1 MSGIEPVQE
10 YNQFIKRQLLDA
22 IHRGVV
28 GGLPQPTMFGGKRM
42 RNFVLPSSTEYNY
55 PSSLSVGHLGASQPD
70 MLGGSF
76 WDDFGKGF
84 KQGVSGVAQVAMPIV
99 KEVGTEM
106 AKDALRSYAKGGRRR
121 KKGGY
126 LIGRDGEVRASAEG
140 GYIGMTGNQ
149 YNESGFGSANTQLDN
164 HPHFYSGAGVFDSFK
179 QGFKSVGNAVAPIAK
194 EIFHDVVVP
203 EGKDYL
209 KQQLKE
215 RREKGGSK
223 SSAIIAKMIGNQRK
237 GFDINKVGRPS
248 GNAINY
254 AKKILGETY
263 KGKKPSD
270 MWNTYKGEKLP
281 PKEPKKRGRKPKAP
295 VAPVEP
301 ESESDADEPQNV
313 VVSNQSPVN
322 PARGVGR
329 KPRGRP
335 PKKGAKGTADIR
347 GFFTSGS
354 GMPLTGSGVA
364 DDIGKVAKIAL
375 PFLPLLMGLGR
386 GDPLPPHPTIKGGN
400 FLDDLG
406 KVSSAI
412 APFAPLLMGLGKGK
426 PPSKYAINKLM
437 KGGSFL
443 DDLGKVSSAIAP
455 FAPLLMGLGRD
466 DEMCGGNFL
475 DDMGKISSAIAP
487 FAPLLMAMGRGGS
500 LSGKAVRRSPMVG
513 ADGHG
518 ILPFTPVVAGKKR
531 GGVMIMD
538 NPSQFHINTG
548 LMPPALASYNPP
560 VPKTTGKGRKKGG
573 DMVGSLMSGLG
584 SAMMNKMASSTPQ
597 IASKAFDMAVQ
608 NPEQALYLA
617 KMMTGKG
624 RKQLPQSGKKR
635 ESARGAIVAEV
646 MKKHGLNLP
655 QASKYVKEHGLY

>member
-10 YNQFIKRQLLDA
+10 YNEYIKRQLLDA
-22 IHRGVV
+22 IQRGIV

-42 RNFVLPSSTEYNY
+42 RNFVLPSSTEYDY
-55 PSSLSVGHLGASQPD
+55 PSSLSVGHLGTSQPD

-126 LIGRDGEVRASAEG
+126 LIGRDGMVRATAEG
-140 GYIGMTGNQ
+140 GYIGMTGNT
-149 YNESGFGSANTQLDN
+149 YNESGFGSPNTQLDN
-164 HPHFYSGAGVFDSFK
+164 FHHFYSGGVMCGAGVFDTFK
-179 QGFKSVGNAVAPIAK
+179 QGFTQVGNALAPVAK

-203 EGKDYL
+203 EGKEYL

-223 SSAIIAKMIGNQRK
+223 SSAIIAKMIGKQRK
-237 GFDINKVGRPS
+237 GFSIDKVSRPS

-254 AKKILGETY
+254 AKKAFGQTY

-270 MWNTYKGEKLP
+270 MWNTYKGEIMAQP
-281 PKEPKKRGRKPKAP
+281 APKKRGRKPKSQ
-295 VAPVEP
+295 VAQVQAP
-301 ESESDADEPQNV
+301 ESESDEDEDEDEDEPQNV
-313 VVSNQSPVN
+313 VISNQSPVVPIN
-322 PARGVGR
+322 PAKGIKGR

-347 GFFTSGS
+347 GFFKSGS

-412 APFAPLLMGLGKGK
+412 APFAPLLMGLG
-426 PPSKYAINKLM
+426 
-437 KGGSFL
+437 
-443 DDLGKVSSAIAP
+443 
-455 FAPLLMGLGRD
+455 RD

-500 LSGKAVRRSPMVG
+500 LSGKAVRRSPMLG

-518 ILPFTPVVAGKKR
+518 ILPFTPVVAKKR

-538 NPSQFHINTG
+538 NPNQFHINTG

-560 VPKTTGKGRKKGG
+560 VPSVSGKGRKKGG

-584 SAMMNKMASSTPQ
+584 SAMMNKMASSAPQ
-597 IASKAFDMAVQ
+597 MASKAFDMAVQ

-617 KMMTGKG
+617 KMMSGKG
-624 RKQLPQSGKKR
+624 RKQLPHSGKKR

>member
-10 YNQFIKRQLLDA
+10 YNEYIKRQLLDA
-22 IHRGVV
+22 IQRGVV

-42 RNFVLPSSTEYNY
+42 RNFVLPSSTEYDY

-76 WDDFGKGF
+76 WEDFGKGF
-84 KQGVSGVAQVAMPIV
+84 KQGVSGVAQVATPIV

-106 AKDALRSYAKGGRRR
+106 AKDALRSYMKGQGRRR
-121 KKGGY
+121 KKGGF
-126 LIGRDGEVRASAEG
+126 LIGRDGMVRPQAEG

-164 HPHFYSGAGVFDSFK
+164 HPHFYSGGMRCGAGVPMSGAGVFDT
-179 QGFKSVGNAVAPIAK
+179 FKSGFSSLGNAIAPIAK
-194 EIFHDVVVP
+194 EVFHDVVVP
-203 EGKDYL
+203 EGKEYL
-209 KQQLKE
+209 KQQIKE

-223 SSAIIAKMIGNQRK
+223 SSAIIAKMIGKQRK
-237 GFDINKVGRPS
+237 GFNIDRVSRPS

-254 AKKILGETY
+254 AQKAFGQKY
-263 KGKKPSD
+263 KGRKPSD
-270 MWNTYKGEKLP
+270 MWNTYKGEIRP
-281 PKEPKKRGRKPKAP
+281 QEAPKKRGRKPKTP
-295 VAPVEP
+295 VAQVATQPEP
-301 ESESDADEPQNV
+301 ESESDEESVQNEVIAPSAV
-313 VVSNQSPVN
+313 VPIN
-322 PARGVGR
+322 PARGIGR

-347 GFFTSGS
+347 SFFGR
-354 GMPLTGSGVA
+354 GRDDVLTGGDVLG
-364 DDIGKVAKIAL
+364 DLGKVGQAIL
-375 PFLPLLMGLGR
+375 PFAPLLMAMGR
-386 GDPLPPHPTIKGGN
+386 GDQMPPHPIKGGN
-400 FLDDLG
+400 WADDLG
-406 KVSSAI
+406 KVSQAI
-412 APFAPLLMGLGKGK
+412 APFAPLLLGLGRGK
-426 PPSKYAINKLM
+426 MPSKTAINRIIKC
-437 KGGSFL
+437 GGNWA
-443 DDLGKVSSAIAP
+443 DDLGKVSQAIAP
-455 FAPLLMGLGRD
+455 FAPLLMGLGRGGSFID
-466 DEMCGGNFL
+466 DL
-475 DDMGKISSAIAP
+475 GKVSSAIAP

-513 ADGHG
+513 AEGHG
-518 ILPFTPVVAGKKR
+518 ILPFQPVSAKPKGAGRKK

-560 VPKTTGKGRKKGG
+560 VPS
-573 DMVGSLMSGLG
+573 VS
-584 SAMMNKMASSTPQ
+584 
-597 IASKAFDMAVQ
+597 
-608 NPEQALYLA
+608 
-617 KMMTGKG
+617 GKG